1 MNANE
6 LRINNLI
13 YYQEVDLTNGNEIWK
28 IYPCDVADI
37 QEVLLMSKK
46 YAPINLTEEW
56 LVKFGFEKAQDKG
69 YLELDVSIGLSII
82 WLGYLAIE
90 VNGYITSLS
99 EKEQIYVHELQNLV
113 HALTG
118 EELTLKQTDNI

>member
-1 MNANE
+1 MSIEAKE
-6 LRINNLI
+6 LRIGNW
-13 YYQEVDLTNGNEIWK
+13 YQNKSFDKKLKYKQISYFQDIG
-28 IYPCDVADI
+28 YVATYC
-37 QEVLLMSKK
+37 K
-46 YAPINLTEEW
+46 PIPLTEEW
-56 LVKFGFEKAQDKG
+56 LVKFGFEKAQDEG

-82 WLGYLAIE
+82 WRGYLAIE

-118 EELTLKQTDNI
+118 EELTLKQTENI